1 MGKDAHP
8 FLQHQDDIRT
18 QRVLQEVGGALFA
31 AGGGVGH
38 HDDGGR
44 WLGGQEGRLQQRPL
58 HVAEVGLPELQVPA
72 GNERCP
78 DGVVKDVLDAK
89 LGHHTGLIVGDAQ
102 LLGHFPTL
110 LWGKDFIGLDGP
122 SQGSP
127 GPIDS
132 LQVSITQVQ
141 LATHQDDRCS
151 GAEVLDFWVP
161 HGLDMVEGVGVGN
174 GEAQNHHIRS
184 PISKATVFVVISEG
198 VPEAEGHADII
209 YYVSGTFQHL
219 LAHPILVD
227 GPNSGHVGG
236 EQLVLGEGG
245 IAGPG
250 TNEPGFAHGVVPH
263 HHALDGLY

>member
-122 SQGSP
+122 GRFKKGNQTGVGGGGWRLGRGSSPEPASFSPGWRVSAQNLCPWPHSSLAHFHSLSSLSVQIPPALQGSLPIPSSSKKPSISVPSP
-127 GPIDS
+127 GDLP
-132 LQVSITQVQ
+132 
-141 LATHQDDRCS
+141 
-151 GAEVLDFWVP
+151 
-161 HGLDMVEGVGVGN
+161 
-174 GEAQNHHIRS
+174 RS
-184 PISKATVFVVISEG
+184 K
-198 VPEAEGHADII
+198 
-209 YYVSGTFQHL
+209 Q
-219 LAHPILVD
+219 
-227 GPNSGHVGG
+227 
-236 EQLVLGEGG
+236 QQR
-245 IAGPG
+245 
-250 TNEPGFAHGVVPH
+250 
-263 HHALDGLY
+263 